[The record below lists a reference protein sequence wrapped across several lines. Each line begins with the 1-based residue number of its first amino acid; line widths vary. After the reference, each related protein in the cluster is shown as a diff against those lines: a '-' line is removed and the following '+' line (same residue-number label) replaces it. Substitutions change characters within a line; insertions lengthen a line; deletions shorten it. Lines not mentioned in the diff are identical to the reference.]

1 MLMGVILY
9 FDKDGKQVKGQ
20 EREIGG
26 KYYRFDENDGS
37 LLTNQWHHTSLF
49 NGYRTEPQYTTYTN
63 YLGEDGAAF
72 IDGIPLTVNVII
84 SNLMDF
90 WLK

>member
-1 MLMGVILY
+1 MVISNLTTKKIGITTLPTGEKLTGWQNVDGVILY

-37 LLTNQWHHTSLF
+37 LLTNQWHHTS
-49 NGYRTEPQYTTYTN
+49 
-63 YLGEDGAAF
+63 
-72 IDGIPLTVNVII
+72 I
-84 SNLMDF
+84 SMAIGQNLNIQ
-90 WLK
+90 LILIT